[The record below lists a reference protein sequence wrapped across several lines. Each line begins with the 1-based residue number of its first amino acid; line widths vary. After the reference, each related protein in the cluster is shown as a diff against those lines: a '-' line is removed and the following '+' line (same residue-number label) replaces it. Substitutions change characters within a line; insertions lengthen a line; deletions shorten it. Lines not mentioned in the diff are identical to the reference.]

1 VAHPQIAVFARL
13 ANGQVAPMRS
23 IEGQT
28 TRLSRTMHGIA
39 YDSVA
44 DRIIVPAQFSQ
55 SILSFRGDAT
65 GEEPP
70 VRHIQGP
77 RTQIRRADR
86 VAVDP
91 FRKEIFVSDGGQILV
106 FPVDADGDVAPIR
119 ALRGPETLIAEGGG
133 GGPVAVDP
141 VTGTLVVS
149 TRRRLLMF
157 DVTADGNVKPKRIID
172 GPDTAGGMF
181 VAAHNGLVFS
191 RTSTN
196 AIGVWT
202 VNDNGAVPPRFK
214 IGQGV
219 NVETRGLTLDPKNQ
233 SVIATDK
240 DLNAVL
246 TWHVPEV
253 FALAPT
259 VRTN

>member
-1 VAHPQIAVFARL
+1 
-13 ANGQVAPMRS
+13 
-23 IEGQT
+23 
-28 TRLSRTMHGIA
+28 MHGIA

-55 SILSFRGDAT
+55 AILSFRGDAT

-70 VRHIQGP
+70 VRVIQGP

-86 VAVDP
+86 VTVDAT
-91 FRKEIFVSDGGQILV
+91 RQEIFVSDGGQILV
-106 FPVDADGDVAPIR
+106 FPADANGDVAPIR
-119 ALRGPETLIAEGGG
+119 ALRGPETLIADGGG
-133 GGPVAVDP
+133 GGPVAVDSA
-141 VTGTLVVS
+141 TGTLIVS

-157 DVTADGNVKPKRIID
+157 DITANGNVKPKRVVD
-172 GPDTAGGMF
+172 GPDTSGGMF
-181 VAAHNGLVFS
+181 VAAYNGLVFS

-219 NVETRGLTLDPKNQ
+219 NVETRGVTVDPKNQ
-233 SVIATDK
+233 SVIASDK
-240 DLNAVL
+240 DLNAL
-246 TWHVPEV
+246 MTWRVPEV
-253 FALAPT
+253 FAQAT
-259 VRTN
+259 GARTN

>member
-13 ANGQVAPMRS
+13 ANGQAAPIRS

-28 TRLSRTMHGIA
+28 TKLSRTMHGIA
-39 YDSVA
+39 YDNVA

-55 SILSFRGDAT
+55 AILSFRGDAT

-70 VRHIQGP
+70 IRVIQGP
-77 RTQIRRADR
+77 RTEVRRADR

-91 FRKEIFVSDGGQILV
+91 IRKEIFVSDGGQILV
-106 FPVDADGDVAPIR
+106 FPADANGDVAPIR
-119 ALRGPETLIAEGGG
+119 TVRGPDTLITDGG

-141 VTGTLVVS
+141 STSTLIVS

-157 DVTADGNVKPKRIID
+157 DITANGNVKPKRVVD
-172 GPDTAGGMF
+172 GPDTSGGMF

-219 NVETRGLTLDPKNQ
+219 VVETRGLTIDAKNQ

-246 TWHVPEV
+246 TWRVPEV
-253 FALAPT
+253 FAEAT
-259 VRTN
+259 GARTN

>member
-1 VAHPQIAVFARL
+1 
-13 ANGQVAPMRS
+13 
-23 IEGQT
+23 
-28 TRLSRTMHGIA
+28 MHGIA
-39 YDSVA
+39 YDDVA

-55 SILSFRGDAT
+55 AILSFRGEAK
-65 GEEPP
+65 GEEQP
-70 VRHIQGP
+70 VRVIQGP
-77 RTQIRRADR
+77 RTEIRRADR

-91 FRKEIFVSDGGQILV
+91 MRKEIFVSDGGQVLV
-106 FPVDADGDVAPIR
+106 FPADANGDVAPIR
-119 ALRGPETLIAEGGG
+119 AIRGPDTLIAEGGG
-133 GGPVAVDP
+133 GGPIAVDSS
-141 VTGTLVVS
+141 TGTVVVS

-157 DVTADGNVKPKRIID
+157 DVMANGNVKPKRVVD

-181 VAAHNGLVFS
+181 VAAYNGLVLS

-219 NVETRGLTLDPKNQ
+219 IVEPRGLTIDPKNQ

-246 TWHVPEV
+246 TWRVPEV
-253 FALAPT
+253 FALAT
-259 VRTN
+259 GTRTN

>member
-13 ANGQVAPMRS
+13 ANGQAAPIRS

-28 TRLSRTMHGIA
+28 TKLSRTMHGIA
-39 YDSVA
+39 YDNVA

-55 SILSFRGDAT
+55 AILSFRGDAT

-70 VRHIQGP
+70 IRVIQGP
-77 RTQIRRADR
+77 RTEVRRADR

-91 FRKEIFVSDGGQILV
+91 IRREIFVSDGGQILV
-106 FPVDADGDVAPIR
+106 FPADANGDVAPIR
-119 ALRGPETLIAEGGG
+119 TVRGPDTLITDGG

-141 VTGTLVVS
+141 STSTLIVS

-157 DVTADGNVKPKRIID
+157 DITANGNVKPKRVVD
-172 GPDTAGGMF
+172 GPDTSGGMF

-219 NVETRGLTLDPKNQ
+219 VVETRGLTIDAKNQ

-246 TWHVPEV
+246 TWRVPEV
-253 FALAPT
+253 FAEAMGA
-259 VRTN
+259 RTN

>member
-1 VAHPQIAVFARL
+1 
-13 ANGQVAPMRS
+13 
-23 IEGQT
+23 
-28 TRLSRTMHGIA
+28 MHGIA

-55 SILSFRGDAT
+55 AILSFRGDAT
-65 GEEPP
+65 GEEQP
-70 VRHIQGP
+70 VRVIQGP
-77 RTQIRRADR
+77 HTEIRRADR

-91 FRKEIFVSDGGQILV
+91 IRQELFVSDGGQVLV
-106 FPVDADGDVAPIR
+106 FPADANGDVAPIR
-119 ALRGPETLIAEGGG
+119 AIRGSDTLLADGGG
-133 GGPVAVDP
+133 GGPIAVDSA
-141 VTGTLVVS
+141 TGTVIIS

-157 DVTADGNVKPKRIID
+157 DITANGNVKPKRVVD

-181 VAAHNGLVFS
+181 VAAYNGLVLS

-219 NVETRGLTLDPKNQ
+219 VVETRGLTIDPKNQ

-246 TWHVPEV
+246 TWRVPEV
-253 FALAPT
+253 FAQAT
-259 VRTN
+259 VARSN